1 MRNAGI
7 FPPNTVTHRSSSKRT
22 ILVRKHVVWAIG
34 LKRKNRSSG
43 STWAQDREKS
53 KDRTGQ
59 DSKKSHKVVTF
70 RLFREMPPTA
80 SIETQICM
88 VGHLADL
95 ITYAKFQDD
104 FQGLRFYRGLNF
116 PFSYWFLHG
125 PVTVGATVLP
135 VIDRLIYVQGWEYIS
150 VNLIHPNYFLVRASH
165 FLWTLFFLYIYAC
178 ISARKLNLRS
188 VTKW

>member
-88 VGHLADL
+88 VGHLADV
-95 ITYAKFQDD
+95 IMCAKFQDD
-104 FQGLRFYRGLNF
+104 IFRGYNFTGGRISHFAIDFCMGL
-116 PFSYWFLHG
+116 
-125 PVTVGATVLP
+125 ATVQL
-135 VIDRLIYVQGWEYIS
+135 YVARPPMLSCQPHSWWS
-150 VNLIHPNYFLVRASH
+150 CSYFDAVLLFLASYH
-165 FLWTLFFLYIYAC
+165 YCAVLLLSTLKFDH
-178 ISARKLNLRS
+178 S
-188 VTKW
+188 